1 VHEAVRQNVVEGVNR
16 SGPIER
22 CRRCELNGWW
32 YDGLF
37 VSGSGRCF
45 FQRDGVM
52 LESDTRLLLRSGN
65 DVVDDT
71 ALKECV
77 EQCPN
82 SAMSRSE
89 CVWYCAEWVS
99 EWVSE

>member
-1 VHEAVRQNVVEGVNR
+1 VHEAVRQNVVEGVTR

-52 LESDTRLLLRSGN
+52 LESDTRLPLR
-65 DVVDDT
+65 VVT
-71 ALKECV
+71 MLSMI
-77 EQCPN
+77 Q
-82 SAMSRSE
+82 R
-89 CVWYCAEWVS
+89 
-99 EWVSE
+99 